1 MLVGSQNDNRNH
13 AITTSYNKK
22 LKADRYRNY
31 NPLSAGNEIDE
42 SAFINDFI
50 SSLPNAGQNSMM
62 EQILEIEY
70 SDYEVDFEDLRQR
83 TKTAIET
90 IRLEEKDPFEVPGTK
105 EQSESIMW
113 QSARNCRLTA
123 STAKEATTLRS
134 RRAIYNFLEKALWGK
149 KLPNL
154 KYFSCSIF

>member
-1 MLVGSQNDNRNH
+1 MVSAMAEFMKLCTSKLCTWNVGRKSKRQPQPCH
-13 AITTSYNKK
+13 TTSYNKK

-90 IRLEEKDPFEVPGTK
+90 IRLEEK
-105 EQSESIMW
+105 
-113 QSARNCRLTA
+113 L
-123 STAKEATTLRS
+123 
-134 RRAIYNFLEKALWGK
+134 
-149 KLPNL
+149 
-154 KYFSCSIF
+154 